1 MQQIIVHCYI
11 VKSMWKKL
19 EQILQQTRFHRKIPK
34 NIPKI
39 HIMETKENQKT
50 EERPEKNEELEKNE
64 TETET
69 IEISDT
75 ESDISSTRYRFS
87 RT

>member
-1 MQQIIVHCYI
+1 MLYCEVDVEETGADI
-11 VKSMWKKL
+11 
-19 EQILQQTRFHRKIPK
+19 TADKIPSK
-34 NIPKI
+34 DSKKHPQDSKI

-50 EERPEKNEELEKNE
+50 EEQPEKNEELEKNE
-64 TETET
+64 TET
-69 IEISDT
+69 IEISYT

>member
-1 MQQIIVHCYI
+1 
-11 VKSMWKKL
+11 
-19 EQILQQTRFHRKIPK
+19 
-34 NIPKI
+34 
-39 HIMETKENQKT
+39 METKENQKT
-50 EERPEKNEELEKNE
+50 EEQPEKNEELEKN
-64 TETET
+64 ETET